1 MLQDPHA
8 VSEQLE
14 RLRDDLADFTSS
26 DRSLAAV
33 YRDALLEERASST
46 ATEVRDAVTGTYADA
61 LPTTEFDRMEELTAP
76 FPPATEW
83 TSHESAGRWA
93 SDVLDGLP
101 TIAVDGSELE
111 PTTELNVPV
120 GLVQVASYVNHHTTD
135 GKYALDTESAVL
147 PPTEVVVGPE
157 DGSYTYVDESQ
168 VQHARYERET
178 ETVRGLIEEYAE
190 HDPPPVVIY
199 DGSLTVSFANLFDD
213 ETRQRYIDSMAALLA
228 TSRANEVPVV
238 GYIAGSQS
246 SDVADLVR
254 KLRPTGLGDT
264 GLPRDAAIFAP
275 MLDTWGSRTAL
286 FESQRD
292 RSLQKLRTTYRGE
305 EYAFGDRLRFAYADF
320 GEGESLDRLEVPQ
333 WLCETDAPA
342 GWPGNSMFEYA
353 FQAVRAEAAV
363 GQGYPEAIQVADSE
377 AVLTGSDRDRLIR
390 MLLRL
395 GEDTEVPIEWNPKD
409 RSKRRRR

>member
-1 MLQDPHA
+1 VLQDPHA

-14 RLRDDLADFTSS
+14 GLRDDLAAFTSN
-26 DRSLAAV
+26 DRSLATV
-33 YRDALLEERASST
+33 YRDALLDEQASST
-46 ATEVRDAVTGTYADA
+46 ATEVREAVSGTFADA
-61 LPTTEFDRMEELTAP
+61 LPTAEFDELAELTVP
-76 FPPATEW
+76 FPPASEW

-93 SDVLDGLP
+93 SDVLEGLP
-101 TIAVDGSELE
+101 TVAVDGSELE

-120 GLVQVASYVNHHTTD
+120 GLVQVVSYVNHHTTD
-135 GKYALDTESAVL
+135 GQYALDARSAVL
-147 PPTEVVVGPE
+147 PPGEVVVGPG

-178 ETVRGLIEEYAE
+178 ETVCRLIEEYAE

-213 ETRQRYIDSMAALLA
+213 ETRQRYIDAMAALLA
-228 TSRANEVPVV
+228 TSRAHEVPVV

-246 SDVADLVR
+246 SDVADLIR
-254 KLRPTGLGDT
+254 KLRPSGLGDT
-264 GLPRDAAIFAP
+264 GLPRDAAVFAP
-275 MLDTWGSRTAL
+275 LLDTWGSRTAL

-292 RSLQKLRTTYRGE
+292 RSLQQLRTTYRGE
-305 EYAFGDRLRFAYADF
+305 AYTFGDRLRFAYADF

-333 WLCETDAPA
+333 WLCETDAPT
-342 GWPGNSMFEYA
+342 GGPGDSMFEYA
-353 FQAVRAEAAV
+353 FRAVQAEAAV

-377 AVLTGSDRDRLIR
+377 AVLTGGDRDRLLR

-395 GEDTEVPIEWNPKD
+395 GEDNGVPIEWNPKD